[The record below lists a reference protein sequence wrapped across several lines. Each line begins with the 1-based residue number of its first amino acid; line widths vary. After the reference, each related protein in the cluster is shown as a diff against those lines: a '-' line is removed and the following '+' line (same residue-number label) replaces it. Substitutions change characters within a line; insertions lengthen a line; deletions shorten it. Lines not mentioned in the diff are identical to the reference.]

1 MIEVKDEQTTA
12 SKAVLF
18 PTGHGKSYT
27 HALLVNGKPNP
38 SPRAGTPYDGISGIE
53 IARMAA
59 SPQSCDKLE
68 AQWAIPSTYL
78 EHDARDHEPQALRGQ
93 FRMLVLDVDKNNL
106 DLPFILECVEGV
118 LGKGCSAIA
127 YSTRSSTPE
136 DRRWRVLVPLAEA
149 IPGPDYHDTALA
161 FFALLQ
167 DESQGTLIIDPPAA
181 RFGQIFFLPNRGE
194 HYEHQLLKGTR
205 VSLTADH
212 PVIQRRENDRDAR
225 AEAEA
230 EARKAR
236 DERQARRAAVPVSS
250 GETPMDAFNSRHSVA
265 DLLMKYG
272 YLRAGSSK
280 DYRSRYQT
288 SGSFATRD
296 MGDHWVSLSGS
307 DDAAGIGF
315 RTSKGSRAG
324 DAFDL
329 YAHYEHDSDLS
340 KAASAYAKEI
350 GLHDMNE
357 ATATF
362 ELLCGIPKAETTAS
376 PASTPGEMPDW
387 RSLLICNTRGKPVF
401 NTANAMLVMEMHPD
415 WLECFAFDSF
425 RQVKILTS
433 PIPGTKSPRSS
444 FKPRDF
450 KDADAINAV
459 AWFNRNGFP
468 DATKT
473 TVFDA
478 IETIMHEHT
487 YHPVRNYLHDLP
499 AWDGTKR
506 IAAWLKNYCAAKVE
520 GPEHERYV
528 AEVGMRWMI
537 SAVARVLQPGCK
549 ADGVLIL
556 EGEQGAFKSTT
567 LRTICGDEW
576 FGDALPPMSS
586 KDASDYL
593 RGKWIIELAELSN
606 INKSEV
612 EIVKAFI
619 SREEERFRPAYGRN
633 EISYPRQCIF
643 AGSTNKSDYLRDE
656 TGNRRFWPVRVG
668 RKCDTQGIKRDRN
681 QLWAEALAMYRAGE
695 KWWLE
700 ETVIETAKAQQEKRV
715 SEDAWQSTV
724 LDFANK
730 QTAVSPTQI
739 ARQALMISLE
749 RIDRM
754 VSNRITAILTA
765 NGWVRTGKFTSGDN
779 KDQARFERAQS

>member
-1 MIEVKDEQTTA
+1 MMEAKTEQA
-12 SKAVLF
+12 ANAKAVLF
-18 PTGHGKSYT
+18 PTGYGISYT
-27 HALLVNGKPNP
+27 HALNIAGNPNP
-38 SPRAGTPYDGISGIE
+38 LPRAGTPYDGITGAE

-59 SPQSCDKLE
+59 APPSCEKLE

-78 EHDARDHEPQALRGQ
+78 QHDARDHEPQAVHGQ
-93 FRMLVLDVDKNNL
+93 FKMLVLDVDKNNL
-106 DLPFILECVEGV
+106 DLSFILECVQGV
-118 LGKGCSAIA
+118 LGPGCSAIA

-136 DRRWRVLVPLAEA
+136 DRRWRVLIPLEDA
-149 IPGPDYHDTALA
+149 IAGPDYHDTALA

-167 DESQGTLIIDPPAA
+167 DQSQGTLIIDPPAA
-181 RFGQIFFLPNRGE
+181 RFGQIFFLPNRGA
-194 HYEHQLLKGTR
+194 HYEYALVKGKR
-205 VSLTADH
+205 VRLTADH
-212 PVIQRRENDRDAR
+212 PVIQRREGDR
-225 AEAEA
+225 AERAAADA

-236 DERQARRAAVPVSS
+236 EERQAKRAASPISG
-250 GETPMDAFNSRHSVA
+250 GETPVDAFNSRHTVA
-265 DLLMKYG
+265 DLLMRYG
-272 YLRAGSSK
+272 YTRAGRSN

-288 SGSFATRD
+288 SGSYATRD
-296 MGDHWVSLSGS
+296 MGDRWVSLSGS
-307 DDAAGIGF
+307 DDAADIGF
-315 RTSKGSRAG
+315 RTSKGSRSG

-329 YAHYEHDSDLS
+329 YVHYEHGGDFS
-340 KAASAYAKEI
+340 KAASSYAREI
-350 GLHDMNE
+350 GLHDLNE
-357 ATATF
+357 AENTY
-362 ELLCGIPKAETTAS
+362 ELLCVRPEAKATQSGISDPS
-376 PASTPGEMPDW
+376 EMPDW
-387 RSLLICNTRGKPVF
+387 RSLLVCNSRGKPVF
-401 NTANAMLVMEMHPD
+401 NTANAMLIMEMHPD

-425 RQVKILTS
+425 RQVKILTA
-433 PIPGTKSPRSS
+433 PIPGSKSPRSA

-450 KDADAINAV
+450 KDSDAINAV

-478 IETIMHEHT
+478 IETIMHENT
-487 YHPVRNYLHDLP
+487 YHPVRNYLHNLP

-506 IAAWLKNYCAAKVE
+506 LATWLKDYCGAKIE
-520 GPEHERYV
+520 GPDHDRYV
-528 AEVGMRWMI
+528 SEVGMRWMI

-567 LRTICGDEW
+567 LRTICGDDW

-586 KDASDYL
+586 KDSSDYL

-668 RKCDTQGIKRDRN
+668 QKCDTQGIKRDRD

-700 ETVIETAKAQQEKRV
+700 ETVVVTAKEQQEKRV

-724 LDFANK
+724 LEFAER
-730 QTAVSPTQI
+730 QQAVSPTQI

-749 RIDRM
+749 RIDRL
-754 VSNRITAILTA
+754 VSNRITAILTS
-765 NGWVRTGKFTSGDN
+765 NGWVRTGKFTSGEN
-779 KDQARFERAQS
+779 KDQARFERVKP